1 MMLNAE
7 NIDLSGTNIV
17 IVEDDKFTIA
27 YYQAILESTHAEITV
42 CKTGQQFVDYINS
55 CPQKID
61 IVIMDYLIP
70 AINGIDCTR
79 IFRKTNKRTPVV
91 MLSAYFTEQTKT
103 DAYLAGCN
111 EYILKPIYPKK
122 IYYLVEYYV
131 KNKCAVIC

>member
-1 MMLNAE
+1 MLNTE

-27 YYQAILESTHAEITV
+27 YYQAIFENTNAEITV

-55 CPQKID
+55 SPKKID

-79 IFRKTNKRTPVV
+79 IFRKTNKKTPVV

-103 DAYLAGCN
+103 EAYLAGCN

-122 IYYLVEYYV
+122 IYYLIEYYV
-131 KNKCAVIC
+131 RNKCTVVC